1 MSLVTFIAVFGAAL
15 LHATWNTLLKSGDDK
30 VLSMAG
36 IVVGHIPFG
45 IVALFFVSLPSINC
59 LPYLGASIVFHTGYQ
74 FFLLKSYQIGDLTH
88 VYPLARGSAP
98 ILVTIFSVVVLGVKL
113 HPLHLLSILLITC
126 GIISLTLARH
136 DNGQFNFRA
145 TKFAL
150 ITGLFIASYSLVD
163 GLGARVAETSWGF
176 YSCLTI
182 GNGIIAI
189 CYLVLTK
196 PNTLIDLAFKGRKI
210 FVIGGGTSFLAY
222 GIVTWAFTQ
231 APIALVTALRETSI
245 IFALLMGVFFL
256 KERLSFIKVCS
267 TFSTLFGVI
276 LLRFIKSQ
284 W

>member
-1 MSLVTFIAVFGAAL
+1 MSLVTFVAVIGAAL
-15 LHATWNTLLKSGDDK
+15 LHAAWNTLLKSGHDK

-45 IVALFFVSLPSINC
+45 IMALFFVPLPSIYS
-59 LPYLGASIVFHTGYQ
+59 LPYLGVSIFLHAGYQ

-98 ILVTIFSVVVLGVKL
+98 ILVVAFSVIVLGVNL
-113 HPLHLLSILLITC
+113 DSPQLLGVLLIAT
-126 GIISLTLARH
+126 GIISLSLVRRFDGH
-136 DNGQFNFRA
+136 FNLKA
-145 TKFAL
+145 TKYAL
-150 ITGLFIASYSLVD
+150 ITGLFIASYSIVD
-163 GLGARVAETSWGF
+163 GLGARVSENSWGF

-182 GNGIIAI
+182 GNGIVGIF
-189 CYLVLTK
+189 YLILTK
-196 PNTLIDLAFKGRKI
+196 PTMLTNLAFNGRKV

-245 IFALLMGVFFL
+245 IFALLMGTFVL

-267 TFSTLFGVI
+267 TFFTLFGAM
-276 LLRFIKSQ
+276 LLRFTKG
-284 W
+284 

>member
-1 MSLVTFIAVFGAAL
+1 MSLVVFVAVFGAAL

-45 IVALFFVSLPSINC
+45 LVALFFVSLPSIHS
-59 LPYLGASIVFHTGYQ
+59 LPYLGASIMFHAGYQ

-98 ILVTIFSVVVLGVKL
+98 ILVTIFSVVVLGVRL
-113 HPLHLLSILLITC
+113 DPLQFFAILLITC

-136 DNGQFNFRA
+136 DNGQFNFKA
-145 TKFAL
+145 TKLAL

-182 GNGIIAI
+182 GNGIVAI
-189 CYLVLTK
+189 IYLILTK
-196 PNTLIDLAFKGRKI
+196 PATITKLAFNGRKV

-222 GIVTWAFTQ
+222 GIITWAFTQ

-245 IFALLMGVFFL
+245 IFALLMGTFLL
-256 KERLSFIKVCS
+256 KEKLSFVKVCA
-267 TFSTLFGVI
+267 TFLTLVGAMI
-276 LLRFIKSQ
+276 LRFT
-284 W
+284 

>member
-1 MSLVTFIAVFGAAL
+1 MSLVTFVAVFGAAL

-36 IVVGHIPFG
+36 IVIGHIPFG
-45 IVALFFVSLPSINC
+45 IGALFFVSLPSVDS
-59 LPYLGASIVFHTGYQ
+59 LPYLGASIVFHAGYQ

-113 HPLHLLSILLITC
+113 DSLQVLAILLITC
-126 GIISLTLARH
+126 GIISLTFDRLE
-136 DNGQFNFRA
+136 NGQFNFRA

-150 ITGLFIASYSLVD
+150 ITGLFIASYSLID

-182 GNGIIAI
+182 GNGIVAI
-189 CYLVLTK
+189 CFILLTK
-196 PNTLIDLAFKGRKI
+196 PTLLIDLAFKGRKV

-231 APIALVTALRETSI
+231 APIALVAALRETSI
-245 IFALLMGVFFL
+245 IFALLLGVFIL
-256 KERLSFIKVCS
+256 KERLSYIKAWS
-267 TFSTLFGVI
+267 TFLTLFGVT
-276 LLRFIKSQ
+276 LLRIIKG
-284 W
+284 

>member
-1 MSLVTFIAVFGAAL
+1 MSLVTFFAVFGAAL
-15 LHATWNTLLKSGDDK
+15 LYATWNTLLKSGDDK

-88 VYPLARGSAP
+88 VYPLAR
-98 ILVTIFSVVVLGVKL
+98 
-113 HPLHLLSILLITC
+113 
-126 GIISLTLARH
+126 
-136 DNGQFNFRA
+136 
-145 TKFAL
+145 
-150 ITGLFIASYSLVD
+150 
-163 GLGARVAETSWGF
+163 VAETSWGF

-182 GNGIIAI
+182 CNGIVAI
-189 CYLVLTK
+189 CYLLLTK
-196 PNTLIDLAFKGRKI
+196 PKILTDLAIKGRKI

-245 IFALLMGVFFL
+245 IIALLMGVFF
-256 KERLSFIKVCS
+256 
-267 TFSTLFGVI
+267 
-276 LLRFIKSQ
+276 
-284 W
+284 